1 MKFLQQIKD
10 KFKKKDEED
19 NLQELLLK
27 DYEKIKEESV
37 EINDLKDYQKQ
48 ISLQNELVNKIV
60 DLEKIRTDEKIE
72 KRKHIIT
79 IITFTVTT
87 AVSIYMAN
95 KTFKFDQ
102 SDSITSTLGKNILN
116 NFIAKNK

>member
-1 MKFLQQIKD
+1 MKILQKIKD

-116 NFIAKNK
+116 NFIPKNK

>member
-1 MKFLQQIKD
+1 MKFLQQIRD

-116 NFIAKNK
+116 NFIPKNK

>member
-1 MKFLQQIKD
+1 MKFLQQIRD

-72 KRKHIIT
+72 KRKYIIT

-116 NFIAKNK
+116 NFIPKNK

>member
-116 NFIAKNK
+116 NFLPKNK

>member
-1 MKFLQQIKD
+1 M
-10 KFKKKDEED
+10 
-19 NLQELLLK
+19 
-27 DYEKIKEESV
+27 
-37 EINDLKDYQKQ
+37 KDYQKQ

-116 NFIAKNK
+116 NFIPKNK

>member
-48 ISLQNELVNKIV
+48 ISLQNELANKIV

-116 NFIAKNK
+116 NFIPKNK

>member
-1 MKFLQQIKD
+1 MKFLQQIRD

-79 IITFTVTT
+79 IITFTITT

-116 NFIAKNK
+116 NFIPKNK

>member
-1 MKFLQQIKD
+1 MNFLQQIKD

-116 NFIAKNK
+116 NFIPKNK